1 MSEKQK
7 NMNEEKVTVGCYISL
22 ALAIVFF
29 SGVAAG
35 SGYFWSFLDF
45 TTLMGSAGKVVGKVA
60 ESGDGLAVTMTTLRG
75 IGGSGAIDGFMLA
88 ISLIVPG
95 VMLAMGMITVFEH
108 YGALRAARKLLTPLL
123 QFLTLGT
130 IHLTGIPTWHG
141 DTVKL
146 KADLKTIDNTQTI
159 KSYEVTGKNVSNIC
173 AIFYGYNEIDAA
185 KKSTIES
192 AKDAFSQIIEQ
203 INNDKELIKI
213 ATHKYNEEQ
222 KLKKKIQ
229 AITKGKK
236 IDDITLTSN
245 VPSYSDIMNLRK
257 DTIYKIISIPRMYD
271 IPERGFFAS
280 QNTHNGNLANYYY
293 QGYSHS
299 GVNKVFFYGKNN
311 YLDGQQ
317 IENGYYEYMGIY
329 NYSTILGANKSV
341 PSFRKINIPSNYIN
355 IMKNIGI

>member
-1 MSEKQK
+1 MRIKHLLF
-7 NMNEEKVTVGCYISL
+7 ISTL
-22 ALAIVFF
+22 IACTSCKSLPTDMYKLNTEYKSPILKSIV
-29 SGVAAG
+29 VND
-35 SGYFWSFLDF
+35 YKKLPNPNY
-45 TTLMGSAGKVVGKVA
+45 MKVVYDTNTRVYTNDRRETIIDNKTIIHDLVKNNNIDSKDA
-60 ESGDGLAVTMTTLRG
+60 KYKLDIQVTQNEYT
-75 IGGSGAIDGFMLA
+75 SPFFM
-88 ISLIVPG
+88 
-95 VMLAMGMITVFEH
+95 
-108 YGALRAARKLLTPLL
+108 PLL

-341 PSFRKINIPSNYIN
+341 PSFR
-355 IMKNIGI
+355 